1 MAAATG
7 LIEQKDMAKVGLI
20 IGIIGLV
27 LGYVMLYVLGS
38 NGIIGG

>member
-20 IGIIGLV
+20 IGIVGLV
-27 LGYVMLYVLGS
+27 LGYIMLYVLGS
-38 NGIIGG
+38 NGLIGG